1 MARAFQPGC
10 SFAYIWD
17 LVQKNNGIIAP
28 TPFTPELMI
37 AIFWEESL
45 FNNIA
50 QVDTGTAVG
59 YGQVE
64 PAEFYRFNA
73 RNLQSQSPAMRAMGQ
88 DVQRKGYL
96 IHNLPPVAKS
106 ASGKTQLN
114 GALTDEQA
122 VQVAMALVRDMHER
136 KRSRKG
142 ILEGYAGV
150 GFQGDQPDR
159 LKGNGRQHLID
170 GWLRCEAKLIGCSK
184 SDADAVIAALQE
196 AKPFNQVAEFRA
208 ILFPHAAPSAAAP
221 SAAAMPPSVITP
233 GAVPTGFS
241 PAARVAPAP
250 GQCSTGPGGPR
261 AGSSQGQGWVVYKG
275 NTAYGSCH
283 PGAVRR

>member
-1 MARAFQPGC
+1 MARVFQPGC

-28 TPFTPELMI
+28 TPFTPELI
-37 AIFWEESL
+37 VAIFWEESL

-50 QVDTGTAVG
+50 QVDSGTAVG

-73 RNLQSQSPAMRAMGQ
+73 RNLQSPSAAMKAMAQ
-88 DVQRKGYL
+88 EAQRKGYL

-106 ASGKTQLN
+106 ASGKTALN
-114 GALTDEQA
+114 GVLTDEQA

-159 LKGNGRQHLID
+159 LKGNGRQHVID

-184 SDADAVIAALQE
+184 SDPDAVMAALQE
-196 AKPFNQVAEFRA
+196 AKPFNQVPEFRA
-208 ILFPHAAPSAAAP
+208 ILFPLAGPGTGAPAGQGVTPAQATTPAQTAWMAP
-221 SAAAMPPSVITP
+221 TAPKPAGQGPSH
-233 GAVPTGFS
+233 
-241 PAARVAPAP
+241 PAAGPAAGGCGSRP
-250 GQCSTGPGGPR
+250 GQ
-261 AGSSQGQGWVVYKG
+261 QGWVVYKG
-275 NTAYGSCH
+275 NVAYGSCH
-283 PGAVRR
+283 SR